1 MECANG
7 TRGIELQLNA
17 EKETKAI
24 ATEIVS
30 KSRRFGV
37 PAIVFDKV
45 IQICSSINR
54 WFGKND
60 TDFS

>member
-24 ATEIVS
+24 AAEIVS

-45 IQICSSINR
+45 KLISSSIQIQDALKR
-54 WFGKND
+54 
-60 TDFS
+60 